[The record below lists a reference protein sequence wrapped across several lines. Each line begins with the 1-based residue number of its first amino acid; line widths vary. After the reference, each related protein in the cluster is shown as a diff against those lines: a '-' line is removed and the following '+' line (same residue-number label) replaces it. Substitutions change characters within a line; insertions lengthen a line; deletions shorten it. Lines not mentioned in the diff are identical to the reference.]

1 MPEMHLRQPG
11 FTCKAGGLFTK
22 NKERIKKFK
31 ETRDSQYI
39 FQNILDKYC
48 IQHDMAY
55 GHFTDLTR
63 RTGSDKILHDKAFN
77 IAKNQRLRKTS
88 DVYQCKLA
96 SLVYKF
102 LELHKTIIRKLEKNK
117 STLTFIG
124 NIWGADL
131 ADMQLINKFSKGTCF
146 LL

>member
-1 MPEMHLRQPG
+1 
-11 FTCKAGGLFTK
+11 
-22 NKERIKKFK
+22 
-31 ETRDSQYI
+31 
-39 FQNILDKYC
+39 
-48 IQHDMAY
+48 MAY
-55 GHFTDLTR
+55 GDFTDLTR
-63 RTGSDKILHDKAFN
+63 RTGSDKILRDKAFN
-77 IAKNQRLRKTS
+77 IAKNQRLRKTN
-88 DVYQCKLA
+88 DVYQCELA